1 MSIGFS
7 VERLGQYIWEKCEI
21 SHIAMA
27 EQEELFEMFDEFGN
41 FIGGGNGGAD
51 DQESEDNLRAQ
62 DEDENIQP
70 GAFYGTPGQERLP
83 EDAIVLYEDKKYYP
97 ELEEMYPG
105 AEAMIEEEDGQAIS
119 DPLIKTKK
127 ERGFDL
133 KVPAPNLLY
142 STQFLTD
149 MLKNPE
155 TIRNIAVV
163 GTLHHGK
170 TRLVDMLIEHT
181 HSDKM
186 PEAFTDARKD
196 EQERLISVKATPIT
210 MVLPNSQEK
219 SFLVNLMDTPGH
231 PNFIDEVCCSLRLAD
246 GAVLVVD
253 AIEGCMLQ
261 TEKLL
266 RYIVHEQIPL
276 CVVIN
281 KIDRLVLE
289 LKIPP
294 EDAYLKLKHT
304 IEELNG
310 ILRDESLH
318 LPWKNQVDYQ
328 VDSFDKA
335 ISTEG

>member
-1 MSIGFS
+1 
-7 VERLGQYIWEKCEI
+7 
-21 SHIAMA
+21 MA
-27 EQEELFEMFDEFGN
+27 QQDELFEMFDEFGN
-41 FIGGGNGGAD
+41 FIGGDPAPAD
-51 DQESEDNLRAQ
+51 DQESEDRFRGQ
-62 DEDENIQP
+62 DEDQNIQETP
-70 GAFYGTPGQERLP
+70 FYGAPGQERLP

-105 AEAMIEEEDGQAIS
+105 AEALIEEEDGQAIT

-127 ERGFDL
+127 EKGFDL
-133 KVPAPNLLY
+133 KIPVPNLLY

-149 MLKNPE
+149 MMKNPE
-155 TIRNIAVV
+155 TIRNIAIV
-163 GTLHHGK
+163 GSLHHGK
-170 TRLVDMLIEHT
+170 TRLVDLLVENT
-181 HSDKM
+181 HLDKM
-186 PEAFTDARKD
+186 PECFTDARKD
-196 EQERLISVKATPIT
+196 EQDRLISVKATPMT
-210 MVLPNSQEK
+210 FVLSNSKEK
-219 SFLVNLMDTPGH
+219 SYLINLMDTPGH

-281 KIDRLVLE
+281 KVDRLILE

-310 ILRDESLH
+310 VLRDESVH
-318 LPWKNQVDYQ
+318 LPWRNQVDYQ
-328 VDSFDKA
+328 VNQ
-335 ISTEG
+335 